1 MEGVI
6 DKWTN
11 TIFGWKERYVVIKNG
26 ELRYYQTKGGKLR
39 GLFPLTDAKVE
50 MIDNEPLRITINLAD
65 DIKLSLKPKT
75 ITEKVK
81 WVNAIFT
88 AQQSANPDSVDRDE
102 VLDFFVNG
110 NKNLSKEQV
119 ERLFKNTI
127 LNNSSELD
135 TSVAQIWTFQGLL
148 EEALNDFSEDMLK
161 IASPPNSLKEAAE
174 KIKRYTMELKVF
186 SCIKYSIVFITQLKR

>member
-186 SCIKYSIVFITQLKR
+186 SCINYSIVFITQLKR